1 MCSWMVSSS
10 SSRRMTSAGAVL
22 AIGALACSRS
32 VGSYPPA
39 ARCGCAAAPN
49 RMLSLRYARPP
60 LRVEAGKRREQQL
73 LLDGEVAP
81 ALAVEEVAEA
91 CDGRGCGRRIRA
103 AQAQAGVE
111 RVLVVARERRQGGGA
126 SPPRVGPAVDDRD
139 DAPRRP
145 ERVDGA
151 TRGLGDVDGRRP
163 RRVVLVPG
171 AGTVEAPVAQH
182 DAARVEH
189 RALVLLDGGLAL
201 AARRERDA
209 LGEDGPD
216 LRRPRRHQQ
225 GARALAADAAVRPGP
240 GA

>member
-49 RMLSLRYARPP
+49 RMLSLRYAGLHSASRPGS
-60 LRVEAGKRREQQL
+60 AGSSSSSSMAKWRRRK
-73 LLDGEVAP
+73 P
-81 ALAVEEVAEA
+81 ASSA
-91 CDGRGCGRRIRA
+91 CWWSRENAARA
-103 AQAQAGVE
+103 AE
-111 RVLVVARERRQGGGA
+111 DHRRA
-126 SPPRVGPAVDDRD
+126 SGPVSTIVTTPR
-139 DAPRRP
+139 DAPSASTVRRAAS
-145 ERVDGA
+145 A
-151 TRGLGDVDGRRP
+151 TWTAGGRRP

-171 AGTVEAPVAQH
+171 AGTVEAAVAQH

-209 LGEDGPD
+209 LGEDAPD
-216 LRRPRRHQQ
+216 LRRPRRREQV
-225 GARALAADAAVRPGP
+225 ARALAADTAVRRRLG
-240 GA
+240 GEVAR